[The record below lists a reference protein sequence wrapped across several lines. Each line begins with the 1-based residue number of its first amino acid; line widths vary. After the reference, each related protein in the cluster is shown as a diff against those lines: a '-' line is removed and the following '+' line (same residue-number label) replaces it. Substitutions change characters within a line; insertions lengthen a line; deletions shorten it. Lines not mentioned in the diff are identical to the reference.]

1 MVGKYIILEKLD
13 GKHRIDLPIGNKE
26 IQGYCLEEPKV
37 GYPFF
42 LYTSPKDIKIGEAI
56 IPKEDLLTA
65 WTSAVREIDLE
76 NNLIITN
83 NSTYR
88 IIIKTDEK

>member
-1 MVGKYIILEKLD
+1 MDLKGKYIILEKLD
-13 GKHRIDLPIGNKE
+13 GEHRIDLLIGNKE

-42 LYTSPKDIKIGEAI
+42 LYTSPEDIKIGEAI

-65 WTSAVREIDLE
+65 WTSTVREIDLE

-83 NSTYR
+83 NSKYR
-88 IIIKTDEK
+88 YEIR